1 MNNSHAKNQQ
11 LLRFSSSAQWVVGG
25 AEGDL
30 VGGVLVAAVAEG
42 GGVVLLVLLDGLEDG
57 LEGGHLAGDAEHALL
72 LEPELLLRL
81 PEQRRERPVL
91 QVVRRDHEPLRRRP
105 HAHRQV
111 PPRRR
116 RPPRRRAAVRE
127 RQRPLQELLRLALA
141 AAAIAGGGGRVFR
154 RDGEL
159 APLLEHLLKPH
170 DLGDLVR
177 LLAAAAAG
185 MQMLLLLHFCGFLVA
200 NFFGEIFRVFFLLSL
215 AFWASFVAFV
225 Q

>member
-1 MNNSHAKNQQ
+1 
-11 LLRFSSSAQWVVGG
+11 
-25 AEGDL
+25 
-30 VGGVLVAAVAEG
+30 
-42 GGVVLLVLLDGLEDG
+42 
-57 LEGGHLAGDAEHALL
+57 GDAEHALL

-105 HAHRQV
+105 HAHR
-111 PPRRR
+111 
-116 RPPRRRAAVRE
+116 
-127 RQRPLQELLRLALA
+127 QELLRLALA

-177 LLAAAAAG
+177 LLAAA
-185 MQMLLLLHFCGFLVA
+185 
-200 NFFGEIFRVFFLLSL
+200 
-215 AFWASFVAFV
+215 
-225 Q
+225 